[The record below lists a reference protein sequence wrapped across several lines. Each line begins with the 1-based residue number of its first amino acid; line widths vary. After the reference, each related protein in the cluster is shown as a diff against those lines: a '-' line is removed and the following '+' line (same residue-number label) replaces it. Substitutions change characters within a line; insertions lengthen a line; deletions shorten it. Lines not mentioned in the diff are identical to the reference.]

1 MSTMKVENYS
11 GTLDTFTFPNNP
23 NTFDD
28 EIVPNYTVTNVDYQK
43 FHYFV
48 SGGGIAPK
56 MIILTGHFHGTNK
69 NTNYLALSKHFAET
83 QKLKKLYWES
93 DKFYL
98 GIGNN
103 IKKTH
108 SGGRTNFLDYVAN
121 FQTIIGILFDN
132 TQQTYTNGGAHK
144 TNSGNTTT
152 FIEEISG
159 DVTSGASNIVIS
171 DGLGNQIT
179 IPASALTTGQ
189 TVIIKFVEMV
199 DSGDGIYVTEYNYT
213 TIAGTQTNTVQTT
226 DGLGLLQLNSSAT
239 TATLTASNLDAG
251 WTAKFRNAY
260 TA

>member
-1 MSTMKVENYS
+1 MSISNYS
-11 GTLDTFTFPNNP
+11 GTADSFSFPNNP

-28 EIVPNYTVTNVDYQK
+28 EIVPNYTVTNVDYQR

-48 SGGGIAPK
+48 SGGGVAPK
-56 MIILTGHFHGTNK
+56 MVVLTGHFYGSTK
-69 NTNYLALSKHFAET
+69 NTNYLALSKHFIET
-83 QKLKKLYWES
+83 NKLKKLYWES

-108 SGGRTNFLDYVAN
+108 SGGRINFIDYVAN
-121 FQTIIGILFDN
+121 FQTIVGVLFDN
-132 TQQTYTNGGAHK
+132 TQQTHTNGGAHR
-144 TNSGNTTT
+144 TNSGNATT

-159 DVTSGASNIVIS
+159 TVTSGASNVVVS

-179 IPASALTTGQ
+179 IPAAALTTGQ
-189 TVIIKFVEMV
+189 AVIIKFVEMV

-213 TIAGTQTNTVQTT
+213 TIAGTQTNRVQVT
-226 DGLGLLQLNSSAT
+226 DGMGLLQIAAGLT
-239 TATLTASNLDAG
+239 TSTLTVSNLNAG

>member
-1 MSTMKVENYS
+1 MAMSISNYS
-11 GTLDTFTFPNNP
+11 GTADTFNFPTNP

-28 EIVPNYTVTNVDYQK
+28 ELVPNYTVTNVDYQR

-56 MIILTGHFHGTNK
+56 MLILTGHFHGTSK
-69 NTNYLALSKHFAET
+69 NASYLSLSKHFSET

-98 GIGNN
+98 GVGNN

-108 SGGRTNFLDYVAN
+108 QGGRTNFIDYVAN
-121 FQTIIGILFDN
+121 FQTIIGVLFDAS
-132 TQQTYTNGGAHK
+132 QKTYTNGGGHQ

-152 FIEEISG
+152 FVEEISG
-159 DVTSGASNIVIS
+159 IVSSGASDVVVS
-171 DGLGNQIT
+171 DGLGNEIT
-179 IPASALTTGQ
+179 IPASVLTTGNAL
-189 TVIIKFVEMV
+189 IIKFVEMV
-199 DSGDGIYVTEYNYT
+199 DSGDGIFVTEYNYT
-213 TIAGTQTNTVQTT
+213 TVAGTQTKSVQTT
-226 DGLGLLQLNSSAT
+226 DGLGMLQIEAGLT
-239 TATLTASNLDAG
+239 TSTLSVSNLNAG